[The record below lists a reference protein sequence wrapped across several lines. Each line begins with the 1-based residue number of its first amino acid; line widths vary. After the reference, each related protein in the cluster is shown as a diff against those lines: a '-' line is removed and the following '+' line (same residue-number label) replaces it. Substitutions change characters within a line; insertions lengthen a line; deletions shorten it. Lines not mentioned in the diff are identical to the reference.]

1 MFETNE
7 AGQEKAP
14 TDVYIVNL
22 FVEHEILLEFCM
34 IVNILITGN

>member
-14 TDVYIVNL
+14 TDVCIVNL
-22 FVEHEILLEFCM
+22 LVEHENC
-34 IVNILITGN
+34 T